1 MATATTSRKQTLF
14 YDRESGHYYRFI
26 MPAPGCQCLL
36 CDVCGRPLGGYCR
49 VCPEDAKPG
58 LIGLRLAC
66 SIVKFILLMG
76 IAMTGS
82 PPERSK

>member
-36 CDVCGRPLGGYCR
+36 CDVCGRPLGG
-49 VCPEDAKPG
+49 
-58 LIGLRLAC
+58 
-66 SIVKFILLMG
+66 IVEYVLKMLNP
-76 IAMTGS
+76 A
-82 PPERSK
+82 